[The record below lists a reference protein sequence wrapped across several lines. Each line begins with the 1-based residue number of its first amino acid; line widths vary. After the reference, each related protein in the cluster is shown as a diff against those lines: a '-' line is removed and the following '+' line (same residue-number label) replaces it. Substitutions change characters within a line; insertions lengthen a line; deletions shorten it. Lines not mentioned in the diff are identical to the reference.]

1 MHARTPLWD
10 RPAGPA
16 RVNEPCLVSTS
27 SLPHSVSVATIYSPV
42 ASDNH
47 LGVTCSTAQFSPD
60 RTLMRWDEKN
70 IIIELRWSWKKL
82 NRVLRDVYVYVY
94 LYVHSYRHVR
104 HALFTHI
111 IMKQCDFLM
120 QIRLKTS
127 TFHMLIKKCVKNNFV
142 LYKRNLAFNGLSV
155 TLTLLVALL
164 EQVPKPSGS

>member
-10 RPAGPA
+10 RPPGPA

-70 IIIELRWSWKKL
+70 IIVELRWSWKKL
-82 NRVLRDVYVYVY
+82 NRVLRDAYLYVY
-94 LYVHSYRHVR
+94 LYIHSETRSPRPFYTHNYETVW
-104 HALFTHI
+104 LFNANKT
-111 IMKQCDFLM
+111 KDFHFSYVNQEM
-120 QIRLKTS
+120 CK
-127 TFHMLIKKCVKNNFV
+127 
-142 LYKRNLAFNGLSV
+142 
-155 TLTLLVALL
+155 
-164 EQVPKPSGS
+164 EQFCFIQA